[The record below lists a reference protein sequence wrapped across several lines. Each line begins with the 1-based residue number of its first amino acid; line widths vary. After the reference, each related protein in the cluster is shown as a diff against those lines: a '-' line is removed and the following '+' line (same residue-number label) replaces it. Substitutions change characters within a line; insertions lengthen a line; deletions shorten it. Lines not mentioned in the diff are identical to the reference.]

1 VRDFVGPG
9 EKGATDF
16 PSRGIAMRVEDA
28 RATVRG
34 FTRESEFGASAIEL
48 GAPFDKLGNVLRAF
62 FDEESDGFGAAEAV
76 ACTECVLFVAA
87 NFVFVAEGHGDA
99 ALRPSGGGVAQS
111 GFGEDQDATR
121 AAEFNSGAQT
131 SYA

>member
-1 VRDFVGPG
+1 MGPG
-9 EKGATDF
+9 EKGTTDF

-28 RATVRG
+28 GATVRR
-34 FTRESEFGASAIEL
+34 FTRESEFGASTIEF
-48 GAPFDKLGNVLRAF
+48 GAPFNKLGNVLRAL

-76 ACTECVLFVAA
+76 ACAECVLFVAA

-99 ALRPSGGGVAQS
+99 ALRPGGGRIAQS
-111 GFGEDQDATR
+111 GFSEYQNATR
-121 AAEFNSGAQT
+121 AAEFDSGAQT